1 MAVIANLAMSLD
13 GFIADRDDD
22 VSELFG
28 WYGSG
33 DVEVTDFGG
42 RTSRLHEPSASFFRQ
57 ALDRAGC
64 FLVGRRLY
72 DHTNG
77 WNGRPPADAPM
88 VVLTHRPPDDWPRDG
103 VPIEFATEVGAAVA
117 RAKELAG
124 AKDVSVAG
132 AHTGREVLAAG
143 LLDEI
148 VVNLV
153 PVIQGDGLPWWAG
166 TAGAPYRLSDPEV
179 VAAPGVTHL
188 RYRVV
193 GRPG

>member
-1 MAVIANLAMSLD
+1 MAVIANLSMSLD
-13 GFIADRDDD
+13 GFIADRDDG

-33 DVEVTDFGG
+33 PVEVTDFGG
-42 RTSRLHEPSASFFRQ
+42 RTSKLHEPSASLFRQ
-57 ALDRAGC
+57 ALDSAGC

-77 WNGRPPADAPM
+77 WNARPPAEAPM
-88 VVLTHRPPDDWPRDG
+88 VVLTHDPPDDWPRDG
-103 VPIEFATEVGAAVA
+103 VPIEFVSGVEAAVA
-117 RAKELAG
+117 RAKALAG
-124 AKDVSVAG
+124 DKDVSVAG
-132 AHTGREVLAAG
+132 AATGRACLAAG

-148 VVNLV
+148 VVNLI
-153 PVIQGDGLPWWAG
+153 PVIKGEGIPWFAG
-166 TAGAPYRLSDPEV
+166 TGNAPWRLADPEV
-179 VAAPGVTHL
+179 VEAPGVTHL